1 MLRKKYVVLKLIF
14 FGEAA
19 GGIVKVNLSCR
30 LVDPKGAL
38 QPSAEKISATTSFR
52 RPSDSSES
60 LRLMSRYD
68 VYESGFVQVDGSLTV
83 ECAVQVFRDL
93 KAIPVPSSN
102 LPQHLGELLESHA
115 GADVTFSVSG
125 ESFAAHKIILAAR
138 SPVFMAE
145 FFGGVQEKTSG
156 RVEIQ
161 EMEPSVFAAMLGF
174 IYTDAVPEL
183 NKKMEPATATL
194 VQHLLVAAD
203 RYGLDRLKMMCE
215 RRLAFA
221 IDTTTCCICI
231 L

>member
-14 FGEAA
+14 FGEAV

-68 VYESGFVQVDGSLTV
+68 VYESGFVQVDVSLTV

-115 GADVTFSVSG
+115 GADVTFSMSG
-125 ESFAAHKIILAAR
+125 KSFAAHKIILAAR

-145 FFGGVQEKTSG
+145 FFGGVQEKTSE

-161 EMEPSVFAAMLGF
+161 EMEPSVFA
-174 IYTDAVPEL
+174 
-183 NKKMEPATATL
+183 ATL